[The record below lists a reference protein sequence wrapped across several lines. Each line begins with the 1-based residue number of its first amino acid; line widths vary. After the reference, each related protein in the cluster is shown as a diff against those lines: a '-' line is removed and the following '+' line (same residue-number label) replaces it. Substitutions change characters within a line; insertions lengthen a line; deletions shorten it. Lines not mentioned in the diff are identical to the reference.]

1 MSDVVAA
8 MGLFEITDRMWY
20 AQGTCAVQGNGIRAC
35 MEWLEAAVSGRVP
48 PPHLTGISSVNRV
61 EHVAAVPI
69 SLVWSSSA
77 TDAIDFNSAEDW
89 AITQAE
95 LRSKLERRNQAF
107 EGWIAREDAPLD
119 SFLAAVERCDLEPWD
134 HYAHVR
140 LAWAA
145 VVLHGVEAG
154 FARLEG
160 RIARFIARSPRTRG
174 RAFHATMTRFWAHM
188 IAHLV
193 IEQHREHVSD
203 PRDFKAF
210 LSHHYHHRVRPSND
224 PCFLDLTS
232 PAMHRPYYSSAAMF
246 SDAARRSP
254 AQPDLAPLP
263 ELLPEYRDVRDPP
276 RSGPYC
282 GHGHWCAAGADCAA
296 ADGVVCP
303 AAFEAD
309 RAFVRRADYHRQR

>member
-1 MSDVVAA
+1 VSSTNRLDHFTGTVA
-8 MGLFEITDRMWY
+8 
-20 AQGTCAVQGNGIRAC
+20 
-35 MEWLEAAVSGRVP
+35 
-48 PPHLTGISSVNRV
+48 
-61 EHVAAVPI
+61 PI
-69 SLVWSSSA
+69 SLQWSTSA

-89 AITQAE
+89 ALSQAA
-95 LRSKLERRNQAF
+95 LRTNLERRNQTF
-107 EGWIAREDAPLD
+107 EDWIAREDAPLEA
-119 SFLAAVERCDLEPWD
+119 FLAAIERCDWEPWD

-160 RIARFIARSPRTRG
+160 WISRFIARSPRTQG

-193 IEQHREHVSD
+193 IEQHREHVCD
-203 PRDFKAF
+203 CRDFKAF

-224 PCFLDLTS
+224 PGLLDLTS
-232 PAMHRPYYSSAAMF
+232 PTMYKTYYSSAAMF

-263 ELLPEYRDVRDPP
+263 DLLPEYRDRPDHDPP
-276 RSGPYC
+276 GPFG
-282 GHGHWCAAGADCAA
+282 GHGHRCAAGPDCPAA
-296 ADGVVCP
+296 GGVVCP

-309 RAFVRRADYHRQR
+309 RAFARRAVYHLQR